1 MMLSLNVGNDDYLPK
16 INGYQ
21 VGEQIY
27 KSHINL
33 VYRAVRLADGMPVV
47 LKMPRSD
54 RPTHQ
59 DLLRFRNHY
68 TIAKNLN
75 SQGIVKPIGL
85 ENYGNGYVLV
95 MPDEGYIALSDCISG
110 NPLNLTE
117 VLAIAIQ
124 LATILDDLYRQCV
137 IHKDIN
143 PSNILIEPITKQIK
157 LTDFGLATLLP
168 LQTQMLVS
176 TNTLEG
182 TLAYMAPCQTGRVNR
197 GIDYRCDFY
206 ALGVTLFELLTG
218 ELPFKSDDPLEIVH
232 CHIAKPAPL
241 VNKLN
246 PEIPEAI
253 AQIVFKLMAK
263 NAEDRYQSALGLKHD
278 LEVCLHQLNQTGS
291 ITEFAIG
298 GRDLSDRF
306 TIPEK
311 LYGREAEV
319 ASLLAT
325 FERVSQ
331 GNAELMLVGG
341 LSGIGK
347 TVVINEV
354 HKPIVQKRGYF
365 IKGKF
370 DQYNRNIPF
379 SAFVQAFRNLIGQ
392 LMSESDTQLKVWKT
406 KILDAVGENGQV
418 IVEVIPE
425 LQGIIG
431 SQPNVIELSGNAA
444 QNRFNLLLQ
453 KFIQVFATSEHPLV
467 MFLDDLQWA
476 DSSSLRLMQLL
487 IQDTKQILM
496 LGAYRDN
503 EVSPVHPLMMTISE
517 MIKTG
522 LTVNTITLQALSQA
536 DIHQWIADTLICDL
550 PSALPLT
557 ELVYQKTAGNPF
569 FLMQLLKALYEEQS
583 ITFNW
588 DLHNWHC
595 DIAKARLTH
604 ADDVV
609 EFMASQL
616 QKLSLETQDVLKVA
630 ACIGAQFDLQ
640 TLEIASQQSQESA
653 AQALWQALQEG
664 FIIPTTEAYKL
675 FTQTGANAG
684 ANVDANAIAPTD
696 ANATYKFLHDRV
708 QQAAYSLIP
717 EDQQQLTHY
726 QIGRLLLQNNSGQ
739 EQEENIFHIVSHL
752 NISAE
757 LITTQQEK
765 HQLAELNYIAGKK
778 ALISTAYVASA
789 NYFEMGLKCLGE
801 EGWQSHYNLT
811 LSLYQSQVKAEYL
824 NINFVKAQ
832 NSIKFILERTT
843 SLIDRV
849 KTYELQIQIYMA
861 QSEMQKALDL
871 GIFALDLLGV
881 DLNNTPSSSEIA
893 LLTLE
898 SLESQPTMQD
908 MHQIAIMRIIMSIVA
923 AAHTANQKLLAPL
936 VLTMLDL
943 SLKHGHTSL
952 SAYAYGFYGLLLC
965 STGED
970 LAKGYYSGL
979 LALRALDLFYA
990 KELECKI
997 KTLFDV
1003 FIRPW
1008 KEPLTNT
1015 LESLEKAS
1023 QVGFEMGDIEYASY
1037 TTAHCCTHR
1046 FFSGKILTET
1056 QKFQNTALEILF
1068 QVKQA
1073 HSICHV
1079 QIWQQ
1084 LVSKLLAPLSETE
1097 QFLGKDFDATL
1108 LPSFCAGNDRTLPFA
1123 AYLAKCIASYLLEDY
1138 STAIASAVNAA
1149 NYADSAHASTGSV
1162 HNFYYSLSLLSQ
1174 CIDIPTSGNGNSFTN
1189 DRKYLLEQLE
1199 ANQKIMKEWVFHAP
1213 SNFEHKY
1220 NLIEGEK
1227 CRVMGQKL
1235 EAIDLYDRAIAGA
1248 RTNGYIQEEALA
1260 NELAAKFYLD
1270 WGKEKIA
1277 QVYMNEAYYGY
1288 GRWGAVAK
1296 VTDLENRY
1304 PQLLAPILRDSI
1316 GSFQKKTISSSG
1328 NTSEA
1333 IDLAALL
1340 KASQAISEEIEL
1352 SKLLEA
1358 LLNIANINSGADKCV
1373 LLLQSEQELQIVALV
1388 ESGQPSQIFPS
1399 PISLEHSED
1408 MAIGIV
1414 NQVKHS
1420 LEPIVLSDAR
1430 QDEQFASDRYIL
1442 KYRPKS
1448 ILCMPILKQG
1458 KLIGIL
1464 YLENSLTIGAFT
1476 SDRLEV
1482 LNLICSQAAIS
1493 LENAQLYQ
1501 TLYES
1506 ENKFRRLVEGANDM
1520 IWAANYD
1527 GIFTYLSPQFL
1538 TMFGL
1543 PIDEWVGQSLA
1554 KLIHPDDLEKAIA
1567 PARLALEQ
1575 GEKHQNI
1582 EFRHLCQ
1589 DGSYLWVTLNM
1600 TPIFD
1605 VNGSAIGLQGILR
1618 DISDRK
1624 NLEKEQTH
1632 LLKILEAS
1640 SDYIGTA
1647 SPDGEI
1653 TWTNQRL
1660 CQLVNIKQ
1668 SASLAGHQI
1677 QDFHSQWALDLLYQ
1691 KAIPQAI
1698 QQGYWTGETAILTPE
1713 GQEIPVSQV
1722 LMAHKAP
1729 TGELEYLS
1737 TIMRD
1742 ISDRKQSEIALR
1754 ESQLFLQTVIDTF
1767 PLVVFWK
1774 DRQSVYLGCNQQ
1786 SAIVCGLGSP
1796 AEIIGKTDY
1805 DMPWAE
1811 TEADTYRA
1819 GDRKV
1824 MDSDEAKLGIIE
1836 TQVRADGS
1844 KIWIET
1850 NKLPLHNLN
1859 GEVIGILGTYQN
1871 ITDRK
1876 KAEEDMRDS
1885 EERLRLALMAA
1896 NQGLYDLNL
1905 QTGEAIVSP
1914 EYATMLGYDPAEFQE
1929 TNTKWIERLHP
1940 DDLERVAGTYRAY
1953 VNGEIANYIVE
1964 FRQRTKNGDWKWILS
1979 LGKIVEWDESKPLRM
1994 LGTHTDISDRKAAEA
2009 QLQQQAKQL
2018 EEYTQ
2023 TLEQRVEERTQELS
2037 QALSNLQSTQAGLIQ
2052 SEKMAALGQITASVA
2067 HEINTPLG
2075 VIRAATGNIIEAS
2088 NASLQQLPKIMQSL
2102 TSQQQA
2108 EFNALVN
2115 VAIQKPQS
2123 LSTKEE
2129 RQLRRQ
2135 LQSELDTQG
2144 ITDASGI
2151 ANQLSQMQL
2160 GSDLHFYQSILQA
2173 PNCYDILQVAY
2184 KLVLQHQSI
2193 RSIQQEVDRAA
2204 KIVFALKTYSHR
2216 SSDAGENSLIQIS
2229 DGIEIALTLYQSRL
2243 KQGIEV
2249 IRKYKPVPDLF
2260 CDPDA
2265 LTQVWVNLIDNA
2277 IYAIGKA
2284 GTLEVAI
2291 APQAGQVVVEIT
2303 NSGAAIPDEII
2314 SRLFEPFFTT
2324 KPRGEGSGLGLDIV
2338 RQIVQK
2344 HDGEIQVSSQSG
2356 RTTFSLYFPLP
2367 IVPKDRKEE
2376 LL

>member
-1 MMLSLNVGNDDYLPK
+1 MASSDRFLP
-16 INGYQ
+16 IQGYQ
-21 VGEQIY
+21 PEQQIY
-27 KSHINL
+27 AGSRTI
-33 VYRAVRLADGMPVV
+33 VYRGICIADSQPVV
-47 LKMPRSD
+47 LKILRSD

-59 DLLRFRNHY
+59 DLLRLRNHY

-75 SQGIVKPIGL
+75 SQGIAKPIGL

-95 MPDEGYIALSDCISG
+95 MPDEGYIALSDYVSG

-168 LQTQMLVS
+168 HQTQMLVS
-176 TNTLEG
+176 TNNLEG
-182 TLAYMAPCQTGRVNR
+182 TLAYMAPCQTGRMNR

-232 CHIAKPAPL
+232 CHLAKPAPFVSEL
-241 VNKLN
+241 K

-263 NAEDRYQSALGLKHD
+263 DAEDRYQSALGLKHD
-278 LEVCLHQLNQTGS
+278 LEVCLYRLNQTGT

-298 GRDLSDRF
+298 TRDLSDRF

-325 FERVSQ
+325 FDRVSQ
-331 GNAELMLVGG
+331 GNAELMLVAGS
-341 LSGIGK
+341 SGVGK

-354 HKPIVQKRGYF
+354 HKPIVQKHGYF

-392 LMSESDTQLKVWKT
+392 LMSESDTQLNVWKT

-425 LQGIIG
+425 LEGIIG

-453 KFIQVFATSEHPLV
+453 KFIQVFATPEHPLV

-476 DSSSLRLMQLL
+476 DLSSLKLMQLL
-487 IQDTKQILM
+487 MQDARYLLM

-503 EVSPVHPLMMTISE
+503 EVSPVHPLMMTVSE

-522 LTVNTITLQALSQA
+522 LTVNTITLQALSQD

-557 ELVYQKTAGNPF
+557 ELVYQKTQGNPF
-569 FLMQLLKALYEEQS
+569 FSVQLLKALYEDQS

-616 QKLSLETQDVLKVA
+616 QKLPLETQDVLKVA
-630 ACIGAQFDLQ
+630 ACIGAQFDLL
-640 TLEIASQQSQESA
+640 TLVIASQQSPESA
-653 AQALWQALQEG
+653 AMALWQALLEG
-664 FIIPTTEAYKL
+664 FIIPTTEAYKF
-675 FTQTGANAG
+675 FTQ
-684 ANVDANAIAPTD
+684 TD
-696 ANATYKFLHDRV
+696 ANANTNANTNAVLQTDVNVTYKFLHDRI

-717 EDQQQLTHY
+717 EPQKKFTHLT
-726 QIGRLLLQNNSGQ
+726 IGQLLLRNASA
-739 EQEENIFHIVSHL
+739 EEIQDRIFVIISHL
-752 NISAE
+752 NIGCSLLPQGTE
-757 LITTQQEK
+757 REKLLQLNLIAAQ
-765 HQLAELNYIAGKK
+765 K
-778 ALISTAYVASA
+778 AKTSTAYDAAIQYLGICIELLSEDSWNTKPDLTRTIYELSAEVAYLST
-789 NYFEMGLKCLGE
+789 NYEQME
-801 EGWQSHYNLT
+801 EYVAIVLSHT
-811 LSLYQSQVKAEYL
+811 
-824 NINFVKAQ
+824 Q
-832 NSIKFILERTT
+832 N
-843 SLIDRV
+843 LIDRMRV
-849 KTYELQIQIYMA
+849 YEFKMLGIKA
-861 QSEMQKALDL
+861 QSKLQDSLNL
-871 GIFALDLLGV
+871 GLQLLALLGV
-881 DLNNTPSSSEIA
+881 YFPKNPTPVYIQQVAENTKNLWMNSDILGLLDSPLMNDPVQLTKMRILTQMTPSAFQSDPN
-893 LLTLE
+893 L
-898 SLESQPTMQD
+898 
-908 MHQIAIMRIIMSIVA
+908 
-923 AAHTANQKLLAPL
+923 
-936 VLTMLDL
+936 L
-943 SLKHGHTSL
+943 SLLIFKQIELLITVGNCEISPF
-952 SAYAYGFYGLLLC
+952 SYAEYGLLLC
-965 STGED
+965 GVMGD
-970 LAKGYYSGL
+970 FNAGYQFGQ
-979 LALRALDLFYA
+979 LALNV
-990 KELECKI
+990 LESFQLKGCKSR
-997 KTLFDV
+997 TY
-1003 FIRPW
+1003 FIVHSFISHW
-1008 KEPLTNT
+1008 TEPLWISLPYCREAYLIGLETGD
-1015 LESLEKAS
+1015 LESSALNAALYCSSAYYAGQELSSLVVEMKTYFQSISQLKQRTTLGFHAIYYQTVLNLLGQSARPYQLEGEVFAEVYELPLFREANNYAALCYLYSNKMILCYLFGEYQLAAEYVVILES
-1023 QVGFEMGDIEYASY
+1023 YAGSMVGTIVVTINCFYSSLTFLQLYPSLNDIER
-1037 TTAHCCTHR
+1037 TRC
-1046 FFSGKILTET
+1046 
-1056 QKFQNTALEILF
+1056 LERI
-1068 QVKQA
+1068 
-1073 HSICHV
+1073 
-1079 QIWQQ
+1079 
-1084 LVSKLLAPLSETE
+1084 
-1097 QFLGKDFDATL
+1097 
-1108 LPSFCAGNDRTLPFA
+1108 
-1123 AYLAKCIASYLLEDY
+1123 
-1138 STAIASAVNAA
+1138 
-1149 NYADSAHASTGSV
+1149 
-1162 HNFYYSLSLLSQ
+1162 
-1174 CIDIPTSGNGNSFTN
+1174 
-1189 DRKYLLEQLE
+1189 E
-1199 ANQKIMKEWVFHAP
+1199 ANQEKLKLWAENSPKNHLHKFHLVEAERQHILG
-1213 SNFEHKY
+1213 N
-1220 NLIEGEK
+1220 
-1227 CRVMGQKL
+1227 KL
-1235 EAIDLYDRAIAGA
+1235 EAIELYDRAIAGA
-1248 RTNGYIQEEALA
+1248 KENGYIQEEALA
-1260 NELAAKFYLD
+1260 NELAAKFYLV
-1270 WGKEKIA
+1270 WGREKIA
-1277 QVYMNEAYYGY
+1277 QVYMTEAYYGY
-1288 GRWGAVAK
+1288 VRWGASAK

-1304 PQLLAPILRDSI
+1304 PQLLAPTLRDSF
-1316 GSFQKKTISSSG
+1316 GSFQKSTHSSSS
-1328 NTSEA
+1328 TSET
-1333 IDLAALL
+1333 IDLTTLL

-1352 SKLLEA
+1352 SKLLDA

-1373 LLLQSEQELQIVALV
+1373 LLLQSEQELQIVALL
-1388 ESGQPSQIFPS
+1388 ESGQPSQIFS
-1399 PISLEHSED
+1399 SHISLEHSED

-1430 QDEQFASDRYIL
+1430 QDAQFVSDRYIL

-1448 ILCMPILKQG
+1448 VLCMPILKQG

-1520 IWAANYD
+1520 IWAANSD
-1527 GIFTYLSPQFL
+1527 GIFTYLSPQFQ

-1543 PIDEWVGQSLA
+1543 SIDEWVGQSLM

-1600 TPIFD
+1600 TPILD

-1624 NLEKEQTH
+1624 NLEKEQTR
-1632 LLKILEAS
+1632 LLRILEAS
-1640 SDYIGTA
+1640 SGYIGTA

-1660 CQLVNIKQ
+1660 RQFLNFDQ
-1668 SASLAGHQI
+1668 NESLAGYQI
-1677 QDFHSQWALDLLYQ
+1677 QDSHPQWALDLLYQ

-1722 LMAHKAP
+1722 LMAHKSP

-1742 ISDRKQSEIALR
+1742 ISEQKRTEAALQASELELR
-1754 ESQLFLQTVIDTF
+1754 SLFLGMDD
-1767 PLVVFWK
+1767 VVFVV
-1774 DRQSVYLGCNQQ
+1774 DRTGTYLKIAPTN
-1786 SAIVCGLGSP
+1786 ADKLYLP
-1796 AEIIGKTDY
+1796 PDLLIGKTVQEIFSPEQSEQFLSVIRKTLDEQKTQEY
-1805 DMPWAE
+1805 EYSLLIRDKEFWFSARCSPL
-1811 TEADTYRA
+1811 TER
-1819 GDRKV
+1819 
-1824 MDSDEAKLGIIE
+1824 SIIW
-1836 TQVRADGS
+1836 VARDIS
-1844 KIWIET
+1844 
-1850 NKLPLHNLN
+1850 
-1859 GEVIGILGTYQN
+1859 
-1871 ITDRK
+1871 DRK

-1905 QTGEAIVSP
+1905 QTGNAIVST
-1914 EYATMLGYDPAEFQE
+1914 EYATMLGYEPAEFQE
-1929 TNTKWIERLHP
+1929 TNAKWIERLHP

-1979 LGKIVEWDESKPLRM
+1979 LGKIVEWDDSKPLRM

-2009 QLQQQAKQL
+2009 LLQQQAKQL

-2067 HEINTPLG
+2067 HEVNTPLG

-2088 NASLQQLPKIMQSL
+2088 NASLLQLPEIMQSL
-2102 TSQQQA
+2102 TSQQQV
-2108 EFNALVN
+2108 EFIALVKA
-2115 VAIQKPQS
+2115 AIQKPQY

-2135 LQSELDTQG
+2135 LQSELDSQG
-2144 ITDASGI
+2144 IADASGI

-2160 GSDLHFYQSILQA
+2160 GSDLHLYQSILQA

-2184 KLVLQHQSI
+2184 KLFLQHQSI

-2216 SSDAGENSLIQIS
+2216 SSDSGEKSLIQIS

-2249 IRKYKPVPDLF
+2249 IRKYEPVPDLI
-2260 CDPDA
+2260 CNPDE

-2277 IYAIGKA
+2277 IYAIGKT
-2284 GTLEVAI
+2284 GTLEIAI

-2367 IVPKDRKEE
+2367 IDPKDRTGEQP
-2376 LL
+2376 

>member
-1 MMLSLNVGNDDYLPK
+1 MASSDRFIP
-16 INGYQ
+16 IQGYQ
-21 VGEQIY
+21 LEQQIY
-27 KSHINL
+27 AGSRTI
-33 VYRAVRLADGMPVV
+33 VYRGICIADSKPVV
-47 LKMPRSD
+47 LKILRSD

-59 DLLRFRNHY
+59 DLLRLRNHY
-68 TIAKNLN
+68 TIAKRLN
-75 SQGIVKPIGL
+75 SQGIAKPIGL

-95 MPDEGYIALSDCISG
+95 MPDEGYIALSDYVSG
-110 NPLNLTE
+110 NPINLTE

-168 LQTQMLVS
+168 HQTQMLVN

-182 TLAYMAPCQTGRVNR
+182 TLAYMAPCQTGRMNR

-218 ELPFKSDDPLEIVH
+218 QLPFKSDDPLEIVH
-232 CHIAKPAPL
+232 CHLAKPAPFVSEL
-241 VNKLN
+241 K

-263 NAEDRYQSALGLKHD
+263 DAEDRYQSALGLKHD

-298 GRDLSDRF
+298 TRDLSDRF
-306 TIPEK
+306 TISEK

-319 ASLLAT
+319 AGLLAT

-331 GNAELMLVGG
+331 GNSELMLVAG

-354 HKPIVQKRGYF
+354 HKPIVQKHGYF

-392 LMSESDTQLKVWKT
+392 LMSESDTQLNVWKN

-425 LQGIIG
+425 LEGIIG

-453 KFIQVFATSEHPLV
+453 KFIQVFATSKHPLV

-476 DSSSLRLMQLL
+476 DLSSLKLMQLL
-487 IQDTKQILM
+487 MQDARYLLM

-517 MIKTG
+517 IIKTG
-522 LTVNTITLQALSQA
+522 LTVNTITLQELSQA

-557 ELVYQKTAGNPF
+557 ELVYQKTQGNPF
-569 FLMQLLKALYEEQS
+569 FSVQLLKALYEEQS

-616 QKLSLETQDVLKVA
+616 QKLPLDTQDVLKVA
-630 ACIGAQFDLQ
+630 ACIGAQFDLL
-640 TLEIASQQSQESA
+640 TLAIASQQSQESA

-664 FIIPTTEAYKL
+664 FIIPTTEAYKF
-675 FTQTGANAG
+675 FTQT
-684 ANVDANAIAPTD
+684 DANAIAPTD
-696 ANATYKFLHDRV
+696 ANATYKFLHDRI

-717 EDQQQLTHY
+717 EAQKKFTHLT
-726 QIGRLLLQNNSGQ
+726 IGQLLLRNASA
-739 EQEENIFHIVSHL
+739 EEIQDRIFVIISHL
-752 NISAE
+752 NIGCSLLPQGTE
-757 LITTQQEK
+757 REQLLQLNLIAAQ
-765 HQLAELNYIAGKK
+765 K
-778 ALISTAYVASA
+778 AKTSTAYDAAIQYLGICIELLPEDSWNTRPDLTRTIYELSAEVAYLSTNYEQMEEYVEIVLSHTQNLIDRIRVYEIKMLGIKAQGKLQESLNCGLQLLALLGVYFPERPTSA
-789 NYFEMGLKCLGE
+789 YIQQVAERINSLWVE
-801 EGWQSHYNLT
+801 NDI
-811 LSLYQSQVKAEYL
+811 LSLLDSPLMSDSVQLATMRILSQMTPPAYQSDPMLLPLLIFKQIELLITIGNCEISPFPYAEYGLMLCGVMGDFKAGYQFGQLAL
-824 NINFVKAQ
+824 N
-832 NSIKFILERTT
+832 ILERLQLKGAK
-843 SLIDRV
+843 SR
-849 KTYELQIQIYMA
+849 TY
-861 QSEMQKALDL
+861 
-871 GIFALDLLGV
+871 F
-881 DLNNTPSSSEIA
+881 
-893 LLTLE
+893 
-898 SLESQPTMQD
+898 
-908 MHQIAIMRIIMSIVA
+908 IV
-923 AAHTANQKLLAPL
+923 H
-936 VLTMLDL
+936 
-943 SLKHGHTSL
+943 S
-952 SAYAYGFYGLLLC
+952 
-965 STGED
+965 
-970 LAKGYYSGL
+970 
-979 LALRALDLFYA
+979 
-990 KELECKI
+990 
-997 KTLFDV
+997 
-1003 FIRPW
+1003 FISHW
-1008 KEPLTNT
+1008 KEPLRESLPYLREAYQVGLETGDLEGGALNAALYCSSAFYAGQELST
-1015 LESLEKAS
+1015 LNVEMKTYLQSILQLKQRTTLGFHAIYYQTVLNLLGQSALPYQLEGEVFAEVYELPLLREANNYAALCYLYSNKMLLSYLFGEYQLAAEYVVILESYAGSL
-1023 QVGFEMGDIEYASY
+1023 VGTFVIPINCFYSSLTFLQLYPSLDDIER
-1037 TTAHCCTHR
+1037 TQC
-1046 FFSGKILTET
+1046 FEKIEANQEKL
-1056 QKFQNTALEILF
+1056 
-1068 QVKQA
+1068 KQ
-1073 HSICHV
+1073 
-1079 QIWQQ
+1079 W
-1084 LVSKLLAPLSETE
+1084 
-1097 QFLGKDFDATL
+1097 
-1108 LPSFCAGNDRTLPFA
+1108 
-1123 AYLAKCIASYLLEDY
+1123 
-1138 STAIASAVNAA
+1138 AVNAPMNHLHKFHLVEA
-1149 NYADSAHASTGSV
+1149 ERQHI
-1162 HNFYYSLSLLSQ
+1162 L
-1174 CIDIPTSGNGNSFTN
+1174 GN
-1189 DRKYLLEQLE
+1189 
-1199 ANQKIMKEWVFHAP
+1199 
-1213 SNFEHKY
+1213 
-1220 NLIEGEK
+1220 
-1227 CRVMGQKL
+1227 KL
-1235 EAIDLYDRAIAGA
+1235 EAIELYDRAIAGA
-1248 RTNGYIQEEALA
+1248 KENSYIQEEALA

-1270 WGKEKIA
+1270 WGREKIA
-1277 QVYMNEAYYGY
+1277 QVYMTEAYYGY
-1288 GRWGAVAK
+1288 VRWGAAAK

-1304 PQLLAPILRDSI
+1304 PQLLASTLRDSS
-1316 GSFQKKTISSSG
+1316 GSFKKKSTHSSSS
-1328 NTSEA
+1328 TSEA
-1333 IDLAALL
+1333 IDLTTLL

-1352 SKLLEA
+1352 SSLLDA

-1373 LLLQSEQELQIVALV
+1373 LLLQSDLELQIVALV
-1388 ESGQPSQIFPS
+1388 ESGQPSQIFSS
-1399 PISLEHSED
+1399 PISIEHSED

-1430 QDEQFASDRYIL
+1430 QDAQFVSDRYIL
-1442 KYRPKS
+1442 KYLPKS
-1448 ILCMPILKQG
+1448 VLCMPILKQG

-1464 YLENSLTIGAFT
+1464 YLENSLTIGTFT

-1482 LNLICSQAAIS
+1482 LNIICSQAAIS

-1527 GIFTYLSPQFL
+1527 GIFTYLSPQFQ

-1543 PIDEWVGQSLA
+1543 PIDEWVGQSLM
-1554 KLIHPDDLEKAIA
+1554 KLIHPDDLEKTIA
-1567 PARLALEQ
+1567 PARLSLEQ
-1575 GEKHQNI
+1575 GEKLQNI

-1600 TPIFD
+1600 TPIID
-1605 VNGSAIGLQGILR
+1605 VNGSVIGLQGILR

-1624 NLEKEQTH
+1624 NLEQEQTR
-1632 LLKILEAS
+1632 LLKILESS

-1647 SPDGEI
+1647 NPDGEI

-1660 CQLVNIKQ
+1660 SQLLKLEENE
-1668 SASLAGHQI
+1668 ALACHRI
-1677 QDFHSQWALDLLYQ
+1677 QDFHPQWVLDLFYREVF
-1691 KAIPQAI
+1691 PQAI
-1698 QQGYWTGETAILTPE
+1698 QQGYWTGETVILTPE

-1742 ISDRKQSEIALR
+1742 ISEQKRTEAALQASELELR
-1754 ESQLFLQTVIDTF
+1754 SLFLGMDD
-1767 PLVVFWK
+1767 VVFVV
-1774 DRQSVYLGCNQQ
+1774 DRTGTYLKIAPTN
-1786 SAIVCGLGSP
+1786 ADKLYLP
-1796 AEIIGKTDY
+1796 PDLLIGKTVQEIFSPEQSEQFLSVIRKTLDEQQTQEY
-1805 DMPWAE
+1805 EYSLLIRDKEFWFSARCSPL
-1811 TEADTYRA
+1811 TER
-1819 GDRKV
+1819 
-1824 MDSDEAKLGIIE
+1824 SIIW
-1836 TQVRADGS
+1836 VARD
-1844 KIWIET
+1844 
-1850 NKLPLHNLN
+1850 
-1859 GEVIGILGTYQN
+1859 

-1914 EYATMLGYDPAEFQE
+1914 EYATMLGYDPAEFHE
-1929 TNTKWIERLHP
+1929 TNAKWIERLHP

-1964 FRQRTKNGDWKWILS
+1964 FRQRAKNGDWKWILS
-1979 LGKIVEWDESKPLRM
+1979 LGKIVERDELGQPLRM
-1994 LGTHTDISDRKAAEA
+1994 LGTHTDISDRKSAEA

-2075 VIRAATGNIIEAS
+2075 VIRAATGNINAAS
-2088 NASLQQLPKIMQSL
+2088 NVSLEQLPQLMQSL
-2102 TSQQQA
+2102 TSQQQV
-2108 EFNALVN
+2108 EFIALVKA
-2115 VAIQKPQS
+2115 AIQKPQS

-2144 ITDASGI
+2144 IADASGI

-2160 GSDLHFYQSILQA
+2160 GSDLQLYQSILQA

-2216 SSDAGENSLIQIS
+2216 SSDAGEKSLIQIS

-2249 IRKYKPVPDLF
+2249 IRKYEPVPDLLG
-2260 CDPDA
+2260 DPDS

-2284 GTLEVAI
+2284 GNLEIVI

-2367 IVPKDRKEE
+2367 SDPKDRKEE

>member
-1 MMLSLNVGNDDYLPK
+1 
-16 INGYQ
+16 
-21 VGEQIY
+21 
-27 KSHINL
+27 
-33 VYRAVRLADGMPVV
+33 
-47 LKMPRSD
+47 
-54 RPTHQ
+54 
-59 DLLRFRNHY
+59 LLLFEFG
-68 TIAKNLN
+68 IA
-75 SQGIVKPIGL
+75 
-85 ENYGNGYVLV
+85 
-95 MPDEGYIALSDCISG
+95 
-110 NPLNLTE
+110 
-117 VLAIAIQ
+117 
-124 LATILDDLYRQCV
+124 
-137 IHKDIN
+137 
-143 PSNILIEPITKQIK
+143 
-157 LTDFGLATLLP
+157 
-168 LQTQMLVS
+168 
-176 TNTLEG
+176 
-182 TLAYMAPCQTGRVNR
+182 
-197 GIDYRCDFY
+197 
-206 ALGVTLFELLTG
+206 VTLFELLTG

-232 CHIAKPAPL
+232 CHLAKPAPFVSEL
-241 VNKLN
+241 K
-246 PEIPEAI
+246 PEIPKAI

-263 NAEDRYQSALGLKHD
+263 DAEDRYQSALGLKHD
-278 LEVCLHQLNQTGS
+278 LEVCLHQLNQTGR

-298 GRDLSDRF
+298 TRDLSDRF

-319 ASLLAT
+319 ARLLAT
-325 FERVSQ
+325 FDRVSQ
-331 GNAELMLVGG
+331 GNAELMLVAG

-354 HKPIVQKRGYF
+354 HKPIVQKHGYF

-392 LMSESDTQLKVWKT
+392 LMSESDTQLNVWKT

-425 LQGIIG
+425 LEGIIG

-453 KFIQVFATSEHPLV
+453 KFIQVFATPSHPLV

-476 DSSSLRLMQLL
+476 DLSSLKLMQLL
-487 IQDTKQILM
+487 MQDTKQLLM

-569 FLMQLLKALYEEQS
+569 FSMQLLKVLYEEQS

-588 DLHNWHC
+588 DLQNWHC

-616 QKLSLETQDVLKVA
+616 QKLPLETQDVLKVA

-640 TLEIASQQSQESA
+640 TLAIASQQSPESA
-653 AQALWQALQEG
+653 AMALWQALEEG
-664 FIIPTTEAYKL
+664 FIIPMTEVYKF
-675 FTQTGANAG
+675 FTQT
-684 ANVDANAIAPTD
+684 DTNAIVPTD

-717 EDQQQLTHY
+717 DEQKQCTHLT
-726 QIGRLLLQNNSGQ
+726 IGQLLLRNDSTAETPNRFFVT
-739 EQEENIFHIVSHL
+739 ISHL
-752 NISAE
+752 NIGRGLMQSVE
-757 LITTQQEK
+757 RERLL
-765 HQLAELNYIAGKK
+765 QLNLVAAQKTK
-778 ALISTAYVASA
+778 TSTAYAAATQYLQICIELLSEASWNKEPELTRTIYELFAEVAYLST
-789 NYFEMGLKCLGE
+789 NYEQME
-801 EGWQSHYNLT
+801 EYIEIILSHTQNLT
-811 LSLYQSQVKAEYL
+811 DRIRVYEIKMLGIKAQGKLQESLNCGLQLLALLGVYFPDRPTSAYIQQVAERINNLWVENDILGLLDSPLMTDSVQLATMRILSQMTPPAYQSDPMLLSLLIFKQIELLITIGNCETSPFPYAEYGLMLCGVMGDFKAGYQFGQLAL
-824 NINFVKAQ
+824 N
-832 NSIKFILERTT
+832 ILERLQLKGAT
-843 SLIDRV
+843 SR
-849 KTYELQIQIYMA
+849 TY
-861 QSEMQKALDL
+861 
-871 GIFALDLLGV
+871 F
-881 DLNNTPSSSEIA
+881 
-893 LLTLE
+893 
-898 SLESQPTMQD
+898 
-908 MHQIAIMRIIMSIVA
+908 IV
-923 AAHTANQKLLAPL
+923 H
-936 VLTMLDL
+936 
-943 SLKHGHTSL
+943 S
-952 SAYAYGFYGLLLC
+952 
-965 STGED
+965 
-970 LAKGYYSGL
+970 
-979 LALRALDLFYA
+979 
-990 KELECKI
+990 
-997 KTLFDV
+997 
-1003 FIRPW
+1003 FISHW
-1008 KEPLTNT
+1008 KEPLRKSLPYLREAYQIGLETGDLEGGALNAALYCSSAFYAGQELST
-1015 LESLEKAS
+1015 LVVDMRTYLQSILQLKQQTTLGFHSIYCQTVLNLLGQSALPYQLEGEVFDEVYQLPLLRKANNYAALCYTYSNKVFLCYLFS
-1023 QVGFEMGDIEYASY
+1023 QYQLAADYVLIMESY
-1037 TTAHCCTHR
+1037 TGSLVGTFVIPINC
-1046 FFSGKILTET
+1046 FYSSLTFLQLYPSLNGTERT
-1056 QKFQNTALEILF
+1056 QCLERIGANQEKL
-1068 QVKQA
+1068 KQ
-1073 HSICHV
+1073 
-1079 QIWQQ
+1079 W
-1084 LVSKLLAPLSETE
+1084 
-1097 QFLGKDFDATL
+1097 
-1108 LPSFCAGNDRTLPFA
+1108 
-1123 AYLAKCIASYLLEDY
+1123 
-1138 STAIASAVNAA
+1138 AVNAPMNHLHKFHLVEA
-1149 NYADSAHASTGSV
+1149 ERYRV
-1162 HNFYYSLSLLSQ
+1162 L
-1174 CIDIPTSGNGNSFTN
+1174 GN
-1189 DRKYLLEQLE
+1189 
-1199 ANQKIMKEWVFHAP
+1199 KI
-1213 SNFEHKY
+1213 
-1220 NLIEGEK
+1220 
-1227 CRVMGQKL
+1227 
-1235 EAIDLYDRAIAGA
+1235 EAIEYYDRAIAGA
-1248 RTNGYIQEEALA
+1248 KENSYIQEEALA

-1277 QVYMNEAYYGY
+1277 QVYMTEAYYGY
-1288 GRWGAVAK
+1288 VRWGASAK

-1304 PQLLAPILRDSI
+1304 PQLLAPILRDSL
-1316 GSFQKKTISSSG
+1316 GSFKKKSTNSSS
-1328 NTSEA
+1328 NTSES
-1333 IDLAALL
+1333 IDLATLL
-1340 KASQAISEEIEL
+1340 KASQAISEEIEI
-1352 SKLLEA
+1352 SKLLDA

-1373 LLLQSEQELQIVALV
+1373 LLLQSETNLQIVALV
-1388 ESGQPSQIFPS
+1388 ESGQPSQIFS
-1399 PISLEHSED
+1399 TPISIEHSED
-1408 MAIGIV
+1408 MAISIV

-1420 LEPIVLSDAR
+1420 LEPLVLSDAR
-1430 QDEQFASDRYIL
+1430 QDSQFASDRYIL

-1448 ILCMPILKQG
+1448 VLCMPILKQG

-1520 IWAANYD
+1520 IWAANSY
-1527 GIFTYLSPQFL
+1527 GIFTYLSPQFQ
-1538 TMFGL
+1538 TMFGF
-1543 PIDEWVGQSLA
+1543 PVDEWVGQSLA
-1554 KLIHPDDLEKAIA
+1554 KLIHPDDLEEAIA
-1567 PARLALEQ
+1567 PARLALEK
-1575 GEKHQNI
+1575 GNKHQNI

-1624 NLEKEQTH
+1624 NLEKEQTR

-1660 CQLVNIKQ
+1660 RQLLNIEQ

-1677 QDFHSQWALDLLYQ
+1677 QSFHPQWALDLLYQ

-1742 ISDRKQSEIALR
+1742 ISEQKRTEAALQASELELRSLFLGMDDVVFVGDRSGTYLKVAPTNANKLYLPPDLLIGKRLQEIFPPEQSE
-1754 ESQLFLQTVIDTF
+1754 LFLSVIRKTLDEQKTQEYEYSLLIQDIEF
-1767 PLVVFWK
+1767 WFSARCSPLSE
-1774 DRQSVYLGCNQQ
+1774 QS
-1786 SAIVCGLGSP
+1786 
-1796 AEIIGKTDY
+1796 IIWVARDI
-1805 DMPWAE
+1805 
-1811 TEADTYRA
+1811 
-1819 GDRKV
+1819 
-1824 MDSDEAKLGIIE
+1824 S
-1836 TQVRADGS
+1836 
-1844 KIWIET
+1844 
-1850 NKLPLHNLN
+1850 
-1859 GEVIGILGTYQN
+1859 
-1871 ITDRK
+1871 DRK
-1876 KAEEDMRDS
+1876 KAEEDVRDS

-1905 QTGEAIVSP
+1905 QTGEAIVST
-1914 EYATMLGYDPAEFQE
+1914 EYATMLGYDPAEFHE
-1929 TNTKWIERLHP
+1929 TNAKWIERLHP

-1953 VNGEIANYIVE
+1953 VNGAIANYIVE

-1979 LGKIVEWDESKPLRM
+1979 LGKIVERDDLGQPLRM

-2023 TLEQRVEERTQELS
+2023 TLEQRVEERTQALS

-2067 HEINTPLG
+2067 HEVNTPLG

-2088 NASLQQLPKIMQSL
+2088 NASLQQLPQIMQSL

-2108 EFNALVN
+2108 EFIALVN
-2115 VAIQKPQS
+2115 TVIQKPQS

-2135 LQSELDTQG
+2135 LQSELDSQG
-2144 ITDASGI
+2144 IADASGI

-2160 GSDLHFYQSILQA
+2160 GSDLHLYQSILQS

-2216 SSDAGENSLIQIS
+2216 SSDAGEKSLIQIS

-2260 CDPDA
+2260 CDPDE

-2284 GTLEVAI
+2284 GTLEIAI
-2291 APQAGQVVVEIT
+2291 ATQAGQVIVEIT
-2303 NSGAAIPDEII
+2303 NSGAAIPDEILP
-2314 SRLFEPFFTT
+2314 RLFEPFFTT

-2367 IVPKDRKEE
+2367 IDLKDRKEE

>member
-1 MMLSLNVGNDDYLPK
+1 MASSDHFLP
-16 INGYQ
+16 IQGYQ
-21 VGEQIY
+21 LEQQIY
-27 KSHINL
+27 AGSRTI
-33 VYRAVRLADGMPVV
+33 VYRGICIADSQPVV
-47 LKMPRSD
+47 LKILRSD

-59 DLLRFRNHY
+59 DLLRLRNHY
-68 TIAKNLN
+68 TIAKRLN
-75 SQGIVKPIGL
+75 SQGISKPIGL
-85 ENYGNGYVLV
+85 ENYGNSYVLV
-95 MPDEGYIALSDCISG
+95 MPDEGYIALSDYVSG

-168 LQTQMLVS
+168 HQTQMLVS
-176 TNTLEG
+176 TNILEG
-182 TLAYMAPCQTGRVNR
+182 TLAYMAPCQTGRMNR

-218 ELPFKSDDPLEIVH
+218 ELPFQSDDPLEIVH
-232 CHIAKPAPL
+232 CHLAKPAPFVSEL
-241 VNKLN
+241 K

-263 NAEDRYQSALGLKHD
+263 DAEDRYQSALGLKHD
-278 LEVCLHQLNQTGS
+278 LEVCLNQLNQTGS

-298 GRDLSDRF
+298 TRDLSDRF
-306 TIPEK
+306 TISEK

-331 GNAELMLVGG
+331 GNSELMLVAG

-354 HKPIVQKRGYF
+354 HKPIVQKHGYF

-392 LMSESDTQLKVWKT
+392 LMSESDAQLNVWKT

-425 LQGIIG
+425 LEGIIG

-453 KFIQVFATSEHPLV
+453 KFIQVFATPEHPLV

-476 DSSSLRLMQLL
+476 DLSSLKLMQLL
-487 IQDTKQILM
+487 MQDARYLLM
-496 LGAYRDN
+496 VGAYRDN
-503 EVSPVHPLMMTISE
+503 EVSPAHPLMMTISE

-522 LTVNTITLQALSQA
+522 LTVNTITLKALSQV
-536 DIHQWIADTLICDL
+536 DTNQWIADTLICDL
-550 PSALPLT
+550 PSAQPLT
-557 ELVYQKTAGNPF
+557 ELVYQKTEGNPF
-569 FLMQLLKALYEEQS
+569 FSVQLLKALYEEQS

-595 DIAKARLTH
+595 DITKARLTH
-604 ADDVV
+604 ANDVV

-616 QKLSLETQDVLKVA
+616 QKLPLDTQDALKVA
-630 ACIGAQFDLQ
+630 ACIGAQFDLL
-640 TLEIASQQSQESA
+640 TLAIASEQSPESA

-664 FIIPTTEAYKL
+664 FIIPTTEAYKF
-675 FTQTGANAG
+675 FTQT
-684 ANVDANAIAPTD
+684 DANAIAPTD

-717 EDQQQLTHY
+717 DEQKQCTHLT
-726 QIGRLLLQNNSGQ
+726 IGQLLLRNASA
-739 EQEENIFHIVSHL
+739 EEIQDRIFVIISHL
-752 NISAE
+752 NIGCSLMPQGAE
-757 LITTQQEK
+757 REQLLQLNLIAAQ
-765 HQLAELNYIAGKK
+765 K
-778 ALISTAYVASA
+778 AKTSTAYDAAIQYLGICIELLSEDSWNTSPDLTRTIYELSAEVAYLST
-789 NYFEMGLKCLGE
+789 NYEQMEEYVEIILSHTQNLIDRIRVYEIKMLGIKAQGKLQESLNCGLQL
-801 EGWQSHYNLT
+801 
-811 LSLYQSQVKAEYL
+811 LSLLGVYFPERPTSAYIQQVAERINSLWVENDILSLLDSPLMTDSVQLATMRILSQMTPPAYQSDPMLLSLLIFKQIELLITIGNCETSPFPYAEYGLMLCGVMGDFKAGYQFGQLAL
-824 NINFVKAQ
+824 N
-832 NSIKFILERTT
+832 ILERLQLKGAK
-843 SLIDRV
+843 SR
-849 KTYELQIQIYMA
+849 TY
-861 QSEMQKALDL
+861 
-871 GIFALDLLGV
+871 F
-881 DLNNTPSSSEIA
+881 
-893 LLTLE
+893 
-898 SLESQPTMQD
+898 
-908 MHQIAIMRIIMSIVA
+908 IV
-923 AAHTANQKLLAPL
+923 H
-936 VLTMLDL
+936 
-943 SLKHGHTSL
+943 S
-952 SAYAYGFYGLLLC
+952 
-965 STGED
+965 
-970 LAKGYYSGL
+970 
-979 LALRALDLFYA
+979 
-990 KELECKI
+990 
-997 KTLFDV
+997 
-1003 FIRPW
+1003 FISHW
-1008 KEPLTNT
+1008 KEPLRKSLPYLREAYQIGLETGDLEGGALNAALYCSSAFYAGQELST
-1015 LESLEKAS
+1015 LVVDMRTYLQSILQLK
-1023 QVGFEMGDIEYASY
+1023 QQTTLGF
-1037 TTAHCCTHR
+1037 
-1046 FFSGKILTET
+1046 
-1056 QKFQNTALEILF
+1056 
-1068 QVKQA
+1068 
-1073 HSICHV
+1073 HSIYCQTV
-1079 QIWQQ
+1079 LNLLGQSALPYQ
-1084 LVSKLLAPLSETE
+1084 LEGEVFAEVYQLPLLREANNYAALCYLHSNKVFLCYLFGQYKLAADYVVTMDSYSGNLVGTFVIPINCFYSSLT
-1097 QFLGKDFDATL
+1097 FLQL
-1108 LPSFCAGNDRTLPFA
+1108 YPSLNGAERTQ
-1123 AYLAKCIASYLLEDY
+1123 CLERIE
-1138 STAIASAVNAA
+1138 ANQEKLKQWAVNAPMNHLHKFHLVEA
-1149 NYADSAHASTGSV
+1149 ERQHI
-1162 HNFYYSLSLLSQ
+1162 L
-1174 CIDIPTSGNGNSFTN
+1174 GN
-1189 DRKYLLEQLE
+1189 
-1199 ANQKIMKEWVFHAP
+1199 KI
-1213 SNFEHKY
+1213 
-1220 NLIEGEK
+1220 
-1227 CRVMGQKL
+1227 
-1235 EAIDLYDRAIAGA
+1235 EAIEYYDLAIAGA
-1248 RTNGYIQEEALA
+1248 KENSYIQEEALA

-1277 QVYMNEAYYGY
+1277 QVYMTEAYYGY
-1288 GRWGAVAK
+1288 VRWGASAK
-1296 VTDLENRY
+1296 VTDLENCY
-1304 PQLLAPILRDSI
+1304 PQLLAPILRDSL
-1316 GSFQKKTISSSG
+1316 GSFKEKSTNSSSR
-1328 NTSEA
+1328 TSES
-1333 IDLAALL
+1333 IDLATLL

-1352 SKLLEA
+1352 SKLLDA

-1373 LLLQSEQELQIVALV
+1373 LLLQSEPELQIAALV
-1388 ESGQPSQIFPS
+1388 ESGQPSQIFSS
-1399 PISLEHSED
+1399 PISLSHSED
-1408 MAIGIV
+1408 IAIGIV

-1430 QDEQFASDRYIL
+1430 QDAQFVSDRYIL
-1442 KYRPKS
+1442 KYQPKS
-1448 ILCMPILKQG
+1448 VLCMPILKQG
-1458 KLIGIL
+1458 KLIGVL

-1520 IWAANYD
+1520 IWAANSE
-1527 GIFTYLSPQFL
+1527 GIFTYLSPQFQ

-1543 PIDEWVGQSLA
+1543 PIDEWIGQSLI

-1567 PARLALEQ
+1567 PARLALKQ

-1624 NLEKEQTH
+1624 NLEKEQTR
-1632 LLKILEAS
+1632 LLRILEAS
-1640 SDYIGTA
+1640 SDYISTA

-1653 TWTNQRL
+1653 TWANQGL

-1668 SASLAGHQI
+1668 SSSLAGHQI

-1742 ISDRKQSEIALR
+1742 ISEQKRTEAALQASELELR
-1754 ESQLFLQTVIDTF
+1754 SLFLGMDD
-1767 PLVVFWK
+1767 VVFVV
-1774 DRQSVYLGCNQQ
+1774 DRTGTYLKIAPTN
-1786 SAIVCGLGSP
+1786 ADKLYLP
-1796 AEIIGKTDY
+1796 PDLLIGKTVQEIFSPEQSEQFLSVIRKTLDEQQTQEY
-1805 DMPWAE
+1805 EYSLLIRDKEFWFSARCSPL
-1811 TEADTYRA
+1811 TER
-1819 GDRKV
+1819 
-1824 MDSDEAKLGIIE
+1824 SIIW
-1836 TQVRADGS
+1836 VARDIS
-1844 KIWIET
+1844 
-1850 NKLPLHNLN
+1850 
-1859 GEVIGILGTYQN
+1859 
-1871 ITDRK
+1871 DRK
-1876 KAEEDMRDS
+1876 KAEENMQDS
-1885 EERLRLALMAA
+1885 EERLRLALIAA

-1905 QTGEAIVSP
+1905 QTGNAIVST
-1914 EYATMLGYDPAEFQE
+1914 EYATMLGYEPAEFHE
-1929 TNTKWIERLHP
+1929 TNAKWIERLHP

-1979 LGKIVEWDESKPLRM
+1979 LGKIVEWDSSHQPLRM
-1994 LGTHTDISDRKAAEA
+1994 LGTHTDISDRKAAETL
-2009 QLQQQAKQL
+2009 LQQQAKQL

-2075 VIRAATGNIIEAS
+2075 VIRAATGNINEAS
-2088 NASLQQLPKIMQSL
+2088 NVSLQQLPQIMQSL
-2102 TSQQQA
+2102 TSQQQV
-2108 EFNALVN
+2108 EFIALVKA
-2115 VAIQKPQS
+2115 AIQKPQS

-2135 LQSELDTQG
+2135 LQSELDSQG
-2144 ITDASGI
+2144 IADASVI

-2160 GSDLHFYQSILQA
+2160 GSDLHLYQSILQA
-2173 PNCYDILQVAY
+2173 PNCYDTLQVAY
-2184 KLVLQHQSI
+2184 KLFLQHQSI

-2216 SSDAGENSLIQIS
+2216 SSESGEKSLIQIS

-2249 IRKYKPVPDLF
+2249 IRKYEPVPELL
-2260 CDPDA
+2260 CNPDE

-2277 IYAIGKA
+2277 IYAIGKT
-2284 GTLEVAI
+2284 GTLEIAI

-2367 IVPKDRKEE
+2367 IAPKDRTGEQP
-2376 LL
+2376 

>member
-1 MMLSLNVGNDDYLPK
+1 MASSDRFLP
-16 INGYQ
+16 IQGYQ
-21 VGEQIY
+21 LEQQIY
-27 KSHINL
+27 AGSRTI
-33 VYRAVRLADGMPVV
+33 VYRGICIADSQPVM
-47 LKMPRSD
+47 LKILRSD

-59 DLLRFRNHY
+59 DLLRLRNHY

-75 SQGIVKPIGL
+75 SQGIAKPIGL
-85 ENYGNGYVLV
+85 ENHGNGYVLL
-95 MPDEGYIALSDCISG
+95 MPDEGYIALSDYISG
-110 NPLNLTE
+110 NPLNLSE

-168 LQTQMLVS
+168 HQTQMLVS
-176 TNTLEG
+176 TNVLEG
-182 TLAYMAPCQTGRVNR
+182 TLAYIAPCQTGRINR

-232 CHIAKPAPL
+232 CHLAKPAPFVSEL
-241 VNKLN
+241 K

-278 LEVCLHQLNQTGS
+278 LEVCLNQLNQTGS

-298 GRDLSDRF
+298 TRDLCDRF
-306 TIPEK
+306 TISEK

-319 ASLLAT
+319 KTLLSA
-325 FERVSQ
+325 FDRVSQ
-331 GNAELMLVGG
+331 GHSELMLVAG

-354 HKPIVQKRGYF
+354 HKPIVQKHGYF

-392 LMSESDTQLKVWKT
+392 LMSESDAQIRVWKT
-406 KILDAVGENGQV
+406 KILEAVGENGQV
-418 IVEVIPE
+418 IIEVIPE
-425 LQGIIG
+425 LEGIIG

-444 QNRFNLLLQ
+444 QNRFNILLQ
-453 KFIQVFATSEHPLV
+453 KFIQVFATPEHPLV

-487 IQDTKQILM
+487 MQDTKQLLM

-522 LTVNTITLQALSQA
+522 LTVSTITLQALSQA
-536 DIHQWIADTLICDL
+536 DIHQWISDTLICDL

-569 FLMQLLKALYEEQS
+569 FSVQLLKALYEEKS

-588 DLHNWHC
+588 ALQNWHC

-616 QKLSLETQDVLKVA
+616 QKLPLETQDVLKVA

-640 TLEIASQQSQESA
+640 TLAIASQQSPESA
-653 AQALWQALQEG
+653 AMALWQALEEG
-664 FIIPTTEAYKL
+664 FVIPMTEAYKF
-675 FTQTGANAG
+675 FTQT
-684 ANVDANAIAPTD
+684 DTNAIVPTD

-717 EDQQQLTHY
+717 EAQKKFTHLT
-726 QIGRLLLQNNSGQ
+726 IGQLLLRNALA
-739 EQEENIFHIVSHL
+739 EEIQDRIFVIISHL
-752 NISAE
+752 NIGCSLMPQGAE
-757 LITTQQEK
+757 REQLFQLNLIAAQ
-765 HQLAELNYIAGKK
+765 K
-778 ALISTAYVASA
+778 AKTSTAYDAAIQYLGICIELLSEDSWNTRPELTRTIYELSAEVAYLST
-789 NYFEMGLKCLGE
+789 NYEQME
-801 EGWQSHYNLT
+801 QYVAIV
-811 LSLYQSQVKAEYL
+811 LSQT
-824 NINFVKAQ
+824 Q
-832 NSIKFILERTT
+832 N
-843 SLIDRV
+843 LIDRMRV
-849 KTYELQIQIYMA
+849 YEFKI
-861 QSEMQKALDL
+861 L
-871 GIFALDLLGV
+871 GIKAQGKLWDSLNLGLQLLALLGV
-881 DLNNTPSSSEIA
+881 YFPEKPTPAYIQQVAENTKSLWMNSDILGLLDSPLMNDPEQLTKMRILTQMTPSAFQSD
-893 LLTLE
+893 
-898 SLESQPTMQD
+898 P
-908 MHQIAIMRIIMSIVA
+908 
-923 AAHTANQKLLAPL
+923 
-936 VLTMLDL
+936 ML
-943 SLKHGHTSL
+943 
-952 SAYAYGFYGLLLC
+952 
-965 STGED
+965 
-970 LAKGYYSGL
+970 
-979 LALRALDLFYA
+979 
-990 KELECKI
+990 
-997 KTLFDV
+997 
-1003 FIRPW
+1003 
-1008 KEPLTNT
+1008 
-1015 LESLEKAS
+1015 
-1023 QVGFEMGDIEYASY
+1023 
-1037 TTAHCCTHR
+1037 
-1046 FFSGKILTET
+1046 
-1056 QKFQNTALEILF
+1056 
-1068 QVKQA
+1068 
-1073 HSICHV
+1073 
-1079 QIWQQ
+1079 
-1084 LVSKLLAPLSETE
+1084 
-1097 QFLGKDFDATL
+1097 
-1108 LPSFCAGNDRTLPFA
+1108 
-1123 AYLAKCIASYLLEDY
+1123 
-1138 STAIASAVNAA
+1138 
-1149 NYADSAHASTGSV
+1149 
-1162 HNFYYSLSLLSQ
+1162 LSLLIFKQIELLITVGNCEISPFSYAEYGILLCGVMGDFKAGYQFGKLALNALERFQLKGGKSRTYFIVHSFISHWTEPLWISLPYCREAYLIGLETGDLESSALNAALYCSSAYYAGQELSSLVVEMKTYFQSISQ
-1174 CIDIPTSGNGNSFTN
+1174 LKQRTTLGFHAIYYQTVLN
-1189 DRKYLLEQLE
+1189 LLGQSARPYQLE
-1199 ANQKIMKEWVFHAP
+1199 GEVFAEVYELPLLREANNYAALCYLYSNKMILCYLFGEYHLAAEYIVILESYAGSMVGTIVVTINCFYSSLTFLQLYPSLNEIERTRCLERIETNQEKLKLWAENSPKNHLHKFHLVEAERQHILG
-1213 SNFEHKY
+1213 N
-1220 NLIEGEK
+1220 
-1227 CRVMGQKL
+1227 KL
-1235 EAIDLYDRAIAGA
+1235 EAIELYDRAIAGA
-1248 RTNGYIQEEALA
+1248 KENSYIQEEALA

-1277 QVYMNEAYYGY
+1277 QVYMTEAYYGY
-1288 GRWGAVAK
+1288 VRWGAAAK
-1296 VTDLENRY
+1296 ITDLENRY
-1304 PQLLAPILRDSI
+1304 PQLLAPTLRDSF
-1316 GSFQKKTISSSG
+1316 GSFQKKSTHSSSR
-1328 NTSEA
+1328 TSET
-1333 IDLAALL
+1333 IDLTTLL

-1373 LLLQSEQELQIVALV
+1373 LLLHSEPELQIVALV
-1388 ESGQPSQIFPS
+1388 ESGQPSQIFSS
-1399 PISLEHSED
+1399 PISIEHSED

-1414 NQVKHS
+1414 NQVKRS
-1420 LEPIVLSDAR
+1420 LEPLVLNDAR
-1430 QDEQFASDRYIL
+1430 QDAMFGSDRYIL

-1448 ILCMPILKQG
+1448 VLCMPILKQG

-1501 TLYES
+1501 TLCES

-1520 IWAANYD
+1520 IWAANSD
-1527 GIFTYLSPQFL
+1527 GIFTYLSPQFQ
-1538 TMFGL
+1538 TMFGF
-1543 PIDEWVGQSLA
+1543 PVDEWVGQSLA
-1554 KLIHPDDLEKAIA
+1554 KLIHPDDLEEAIA

-1624 NLEKEQTH
+1624 NLEQEQTR
-1632 LLKILEAS
+1632 LLRILEAS

-1653 TWTNQRL
+1653 TWKNQRL
-1660 CQLVNIKQ
+1660 RQLLNLEQ
-1668 SASLAGHQI
+1668 NESLEGYQI
-1677 QDFHSQWALDLLYQ
+1677 QDCHPQWVLDLFYRE
-1691 KAIPQAI
+1691 AIPQAI

-1722 LMAHKAP
+1722 LMAHKTP

-1742 ISDRKQSEIALR
+1742 ISEQKRTEAALQASELELR
-1754 ESQLFLQTVIDTF
+1754 SLFLGMDD
-1767 PLVVFWK
+1767 VVFVV
-1774 DRQSVYLGCNQQ
+1774 DRTGKYLKIAPTN
-1786 SAIVCGLGSP
+1786 ADKLYLPPDI
-1796 AEIIGKTDY
+1796 IIGKSIQEIFPPDQSEQFLSVIRQTLDKQQTQEY
-1805 DMPWAE
+1805 EYSLLIQD
-1811 TEADTYRA
+1811 
-1819 GDRKV
+1819 
-1824 MDSDEAKLGIIE
+1824 IE
-1836 TQVRADGS
+1836 FWFSARCSPLSEQSV
-1844 KIWIET
+1844 IWVARDIS
-1850 NKLPLHNLN
+1850 
-1859 GEVIGILGTYQN
+1859 
-1871 ITDRK
+1871 DRK
-1876 KAEEDMRDS
+1876 KAEEDVRDS

-1914 EYATMLGYDPAEFQE
+1914 EYATMLGYDPAEFHE
-1929 TNTKWIERLHP
+1929 TNAKWIERLHP

-1953 VNGEIANYIVE
+1953 VNGEITNYIVE

-1979 LGKIVEWDESKPLRM
+1979 LGKIVERDELGQPLRM
-1994 LGTHTDISDRKAAEA
+1994 MGTHTDISDRKAAEA

-2023 TLEQRVEERTQELS
+2023 TLEQKVEERTQELS

-2075 VIRAATGNIIEAS
+2075 VIRAATGNINAAS
-2088 NASLQQLPKIMQSL
+2088 NFSLQQLPQIMQSL

-2135 LQSELDTQG
+2135 LQSELDSQG
-2144 ITDASGI
+2144 IADASGI

-2160 GSDLHFYQSILQA
+2160 DSDLHLYQSILQA
-2173 PNCYDILQVAY
+2173 PNCYEILQVAY
-2184 KLVLQHQSI
+2184 KLFLQHQSI

-2216 SSDAGENSLIQIS
+2216 SSDAGEKSLIQIS

-2249 IRKYKPVPDLF
+2249 IRKYEPVPELL
-2260 CDPDA
+2260 CNPDE

-2284 GTLEVAI
+2284 GTLEIAI

-2367 IVPKDRKEE
+2367 IYPMDRMDE
-2376 LL
+2376 LP